1 MVANFNPAT
10 GINLPLDVLG
20 NPIPVTA
27 LGTTVFVAV
36 NTSTARV
43 QLTAGSDLIY
53 FVCSVDCYINFG
65 GATVD
70 AARDGANPL
79 MLAGERPL
87 RVPAGATYIAA
98 ISRDGAESGKATVSM
113 MITK

>member
-1 MVANFNPAT
+1 MVDAHNPAT
-10 GINLPLDVLG
+10 GINLPLDTLG

-27 LGTTVFVAV
+27 LGTCVFVPV
-36 NTSTARV
+36 NATTARV
-43 QLTAGSDLIY
+43 TLTVGSDLIY
-53 FVCSVDCYINFG
+53 FTCSIDCYINFG
-65 GATVD
+65 GNAVD

-87 RVPAGATYIAA
+87 RVPSGATHLAA
-98 ISRDGAESGKATVSM
+98 ISRDGAETGKASVSM